1 MKDIHHKKQVSFVE
15 ICFCDLSSSFSAP
28 RRVYLRNSISTGGL
42 NKHFMQI
49 DRSFTSRRQW
59 APSLLNARER

>member
-42 NKHFMQI
+42 NNIFIQT
-49 DRSFTSRRQW
+49 DRSFTSWRLW
-59 APSLLNARER
+59 APFLLNARER